1 MDLAPSLMS
10 KKRDKARRT
19 ARTGKTAKAR
29 RLMIRNGNS
38 LTDTIRNMRQ
48 EEEEEAKDAQPNYG
62 SMSSPPYYL
71 KSTRPSF

>member
-10 KKRDKARRT
+10 KNVIKARRT

-29 RLMIRNGNS
+29 ILMIRNGNS

-48 EEEEEAKDAQPNYG
+48 EEEEAKDAQPNYG
-62 SMSSPPYYL
+62 SRSSPPYYL
-71 KSTRPSF
+71 KYTHLSL